1 MGRILINQS
10 ICGTFP
16 WQQHG
21 NKKSDSRYASDNSNN
36 VDSPCQITQSNLFK
50 MILQRA
56 SGNDVAPVKKLEK
69 KAFRFI
75 LCVRQHC
82 RFEKS
87 GAIKGAVPHPTGCGT
102 AFILPA
108 RERKETESRHRPD
121 GAGHSLSD
129 ASDAPAGTA
138 PCCYGRRARR
148 RSGAGP
154 RRC

>member
-1 MGRILINQS
+1 MPTNIDTSEIPDFEVHDGYTKKFFSQNQ
-10 ICGTFP
+10 T
-16 WQQHG
+16 G
-21 NKKSDSRYASDNSNN
+21 NCSNN
-36 VDSPCQITQSNLFK
+36 RRIRYLRHSFLWVRRYSK
-50 MILQRA
+50 R
-56 SGNDVAPVKKLEK
+56 SGNDVAPVKKPVK

-108 RERKETESRHRPD
+108 RERKETESRRRPD
-121 GAGHSLSD
+121 GADHSLSD

-138 PCCYGRRARR
+138 PCCGGRRVRR
-148 RSGAGP
+148 HSGAGP